1 MVIEKKMSK
10 RKKSIGRQK
19 IEIKEL
25 DSRSKQQV
33 TFSKRRAGLFKKASE
48 LCVLCGAKVAIFV
61 ISHSNNMFCFGHPDV
76 ETILERYVK
85 GQTYSDSS
93 SQELLV
99 PVDEFNRQYAE
110 LQKELERE
118 KMRLAEIEEA
128 NKKVENNNVGFWWD
142 KPVDENMG
150 LEELEHYTRALQE
163 MRRRVST
170 KVKEF
175 RMKRGSLMQP
185 MNMAMGLGNDFV
197 INWESNACGGF
208 AC

>member
-1 MVIEKKMSK
+1 
-10 RKKSIGRQK
+10 
-19 IEIKEL
+19 
-25 DSRSKQQV
+25 
-33 TFSKRRAGLFKKASE
+33 
-48 LCVLCGAKVAIFV
+48 
-61 ISHSNNMFCFGHPDV
+61 MFCFGHPDV

-163 MRRRVST
+163 MRRRVAT
-170 KVKEF
+170 KVEEF
-175 RMKRGSLMQP
+175 RMERGSLMQP
-185 MNMAMGLGNDFV
+185 MNMAMGLGNEFV